1 MAASENTK
9 FQVNFKSPDG
19 TLINLY
25 ASSKEELEALL
36 TTAQDFAALIGSVS
50 QSLGGV
56 ALAAP
61 VRNSTPASAAPKTN
75 IIAEGQAPTCAH
87 GSMTFREGVSAKG
100 PWKAWMCPAPK
111 GAPNKCDAIF
121 VR

>member
-25 ASSKEELEALL
+25 AASKEELEALL
-36 TTAQDFAALIGSVS
+36 TTAQDFAPLIGSVS
-50 QSLGGV
+50 QSLGGST
-56 ALAAP
+56 ATAP
-61 VRNSTPASAAPKTN
+61 VRNSAAPSALPKPTQ
-75 IIAEGQAPTCAH
+75 ITEGQAPTCAH

>member
-36 TTAQDFAALIGSVS
+36 TTAQDFAPLIGSVS
-50 QSLGGV
+50 QSLGGSASV
-56 ALAAP
+56 AP
-61 VRNSTPASAAPKTN
+61 VRNSAPASSGNKPSAPV
-75 IIAEGQAPTCAH
+75 EGQAPTCAH
-87 GSMTFREGVSAKG
+87 GPMTFREGVSAKG
-100 PWKAWMCPAPK
+100 PWKGWMCPAPK

>member
-25 ASSKEELEALL
+25 ATSKDELEALL
-36 TTAQDFAALIGSVS
+36 TTAQDFAPLIGSVS
-50 QSLGGV
+50 QSLGG
-56 ALAAP
+56 AAPAAP
-61 VRNSTPASAAPKTN
+61 VRNSSTTSSAPKIAAPQ
-75 IIAEGQAPTCAH
+75 EGQAPTCAH
-87 GSMTFREGVSAKG
+87 GAMTFREGVSAKG
-100 PWKAWMCPAPK
+100 PWKGWMCPAPK

>member
-25 ASSKEELEALL
+25 ASSKDELEALL
-36 TTAQDFAALIGSVS
+36 TTAQDFSALIGSVS
-50 QSLGGV
+50 QSLGG
-56 ALAAP
+56 AASPAP
-61 VRNSTPASAAPKTN
+61 VRNSAPASAKPA
-75 IIAEGQAPTCAH
+75 AVQEGQAPTCAH
-87 GSMTFREGVSAKG
+87 GAMTLREGVSAKG
-100 PWKAWMCPAPK
+100 PWKGWMCPAPK

>member
-36 TTAQDFAALIGSVS
+36 TTAQDFAPLIGSVS
-50 QSLGGV
+50 QSLGGS
-56 ALAAP
+56 AASAP
-61 VRNSTPASAAPKTN
+61 VRNSATVSTGAKPSAP
-75 IIAEGQAPTCAH
+75 AEGQAPTCAH
-87 GSMTFREGVSAKG
+87 GPMTFREGVSAKG
-100 PWKAWMCPAPK
+100 PWKGWMCPAPK